1 MIQKSLVGYTAGLF
15 KKKGCGTMDVVGF
28 VGVSGSGKSYRAAE
42 VAAENNLKYIIDDG
56 LLITEGRIIAGKSA
70 KKEGTKLASV
80 RRALF
85 YDDEHTKDVKDAIKS
100 ENPSGILVLGTSHSM
115 IKKIADAL
123 EIGEVKKFIE
133 ISDVASDTEIESAIN
148 TRRSQGKHVIPVP
161 TFEIKKSFSG
171 YWKDSLKKMVRTS
184 KEEDTI
190 EKSVVRPTF
199 SYMGEYEISNNVLV
213 SICKHA
219 ALTVDGVTAAT
230 AAAISESSDGI
241 DVRVD
246 IAVKYGI
253 KLQPVGQKVIKSVT
267 DAVESSTSI
276 NVNHV
281 TVRIKSLDI
290 S

>member
-1 MIQKSLVGYTAGLF
+1 
-15 KKKGCGTMDVVGF
+15 MDVVGF

-42 VAAENNLKYIIDDG
+42 VAAENNIKYIIDDG

-85 YDDEHTKDVKDAIKS
+85 YDDEHTQDVKDAIKS

-123 EIGEVKKFIE
+123 EIGEVKRFIE
-133 ISDVASDTEIESAIN
+133 INDVATETEIESAIN
-148 TRRSQGKHVIPVP
+148 IRRSQGKHVIPVP

-171 YWKDSLKKMVRTS
+171 YWKDSLKKIVHSS
-184 KEEDTI
+184 KEEDVI

-199 SYMGEYEISNNVLV
+199 SYMGEYEISNSVLV
-213 SICKHA
+213 SICKQA
-219 ALTVDGVTAAT
+219 AHTVEGVTAVPASVIT
-230 AAAISESSDGI
+230 EASDGI

-253 KLQPVGQKVIKSVT
+253 KLQPVGREVIKRVT
-267 DAVESSTSI
+267 EAVENTTSI
-276 NVNHV
+276 NVNFV
-281 TVRIKSLDI
+281 TVKIKALDI
-290 S
+290 IQ